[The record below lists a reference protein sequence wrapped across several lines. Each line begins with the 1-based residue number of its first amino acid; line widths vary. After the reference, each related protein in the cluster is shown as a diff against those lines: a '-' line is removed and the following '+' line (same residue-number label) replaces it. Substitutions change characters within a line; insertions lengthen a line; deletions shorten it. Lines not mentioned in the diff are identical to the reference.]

1 MKTGRAEEQFSIGS
15 RIKVKDNK
23 IKVRSTILSNGFNVE

>member
-1 MKTGRAEEQFSIGS
+1 MKTGRPQEQFSIGS

-23 IKVRSTILSNGFNVE
+23 IKVKSTILSNSFNVE